1 MSTSGTIGFAP
12 TLVEIFEEAFERA
25 TGDELR
31 YGYQVRSMRRS
42 LNLLL
47 LDWQNRG
54 YNLWMLAEATTY
66 AQTSDITV
74 PLATNCVDTIEVMI
88 DTVPSQTTLSLAI
101 NAAVTSISIATAFGT
116 TPPYVLQCG
125 DEQLNVTAGTSTTL
139 TVTRGYNGTTA
150 ATHALNDPI
159 FKPTPANA
167 EQPLMRY
174 SVPDYA
180 SLPNKT
186 TMGRPSAML
195 VRRETPPVTLTLWPV
210 PDQVYAVHY
219 YYLRRVEDAGNGQ
232 NEPDVPIRF
241 VPALIAGL
249 AYYAVQKLPGQAASL
264 PLFQSMYEEALASA
278 RSEDREKA
286 ALRLV
291 PRVGRVR
298 R

>member
-1 MSTSGTIGFAP
+1 
-12 TLVEIFEEAFERA
+12 
-25 TGDELR
+25 
-31 YGYQVRSMRRS
+31 MRRS

-54 YNLWMLAEATTY
+54 YNLWMLEEATTY
-66 AQTSDITV
+66 ALTSDVTTA
-74 PLATNCVDTIEVMI
+74 LAADCVDTIEVMI
-88 DTVPSQTTLSLAI
+88 DTLTSQTTLSV
-101 NAAVTSISIATAFGT
+101 AVVDDIVTTIDITTAFGT
-116 TPPYVLQCG
+116 TPPYVIFCG
-125 DEQLNVTAGTSTTL
+125 TEQMNVTAGTGTVL
-139 TVTRGYNGTTA
+139 TVTRGYNSTTA
-150 ATHALNDPI
+150 VAHLINAPVFIPTAT
-159 FKPTPANA
+159 NA

-186 TMGRPSAML
+186 TTGRPSAML

-210 PDQVYAVHY
+210 PDQVYALHY
-219 YYLRRVEDAGNGQ
+219 YYLRRVQDAGNGA

-249 AYYAVQKLPGQAASL
+249 AYYTVQKLPAQAGSL
-264 PLFQSMYEEALASA
+264 PLFQGMYEEALMAA